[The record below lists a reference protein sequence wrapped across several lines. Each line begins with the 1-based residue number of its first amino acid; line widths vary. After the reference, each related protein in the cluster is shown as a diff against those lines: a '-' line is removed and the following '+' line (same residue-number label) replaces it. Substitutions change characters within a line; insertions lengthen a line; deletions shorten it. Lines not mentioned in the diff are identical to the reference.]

1 VRALLSGRE
10 QCRRSRRRENDTED
24 TVAESD
30 SLIRARELAN
40 AVATAMVQAGLNARE
55 VAEALGWP
63 HTTLVR
69 FLAGQATLD
78 QTELIPLLAIC
89 LITGPDREALV
100 ALNRTE
106 PAPGWV
112 RHDLQR
118 RTLID
123 HEVRARATTH
133 FAPNLVPDL
142 LQTRDYAQALCD
154 AGGDFLPDAPR
165 RMDVLMRRQNVLCYA
180 DRPRRFTF
188 FLHERV
194 TRVGVGTV
202 RTQSDQLCHL
212 MRMSTRP
219 DVSVRVIPAGHGD
232 IGKGQCVL
240 LEFGDAAPAVYLER
254 LVNSSFRTAPAEIRT
269 YRDMFAV
276 LASIALGEGQSR
288 ELIANRVV
296 ELYEDRE

>member
-1 VRALLSGRE
+1 
-10 QCRRSRRRENDTED
+10 
-24 TVAESD
+24 VAESD

-40 AVATAMVQAGLNARE
+40 AVATAMAQAGLPARE
-55 VAEALGWP
+55 VAEQLDWP
-63 HTTLVR
+63 HATLVR
-69 FLAGQATLD
+69 FLGGQVVLD
-78 QTELIPLLAIC
+78 QTDLIPLLAIC
-89 LITGPDREALV
+89 LITGPDREALL

-106 PAPGWV
+106 PVPGWI

-123 HEVRARATTH
+123 HEIRAGATTQ

-142 LQTRDYAQALCD
+142 LQTRDYAQAVSE
-154 AGGDFLPDAPR
+154 ASADFLPDAPR
-165 RMDVLMRRQNVLCYA
+165 RLDVLMRRQNVLCYA

-188 FLHERV
+188 FVHERV
-194 TRVGVGTV
+194 TRIGVGGV

-219 DVSVRVIPAGHGD
+219 DVSLRVIPASHGD
-232 IGKGQCVL
+232 VGQGPCVL
-240 LEFGDAAPAVYLER
+240 LEFGDAAPVVYLER
-254 LVNSSFRTAPAEIRT
+254 LVNSSFRTDPEEILT
-269 YRDMFAV
+269 YRDMLAV
-276 LASIALGEGQSR
+276 LTSIALGEGQSR